1 VDWLIDPFRLEFMQ
15 RALVAGALVAVT
27 TAVIGT
33 WVVLRGLTFMGD
45 AVAHGVLPGIAA
57 AFLAGID
64 LTIGAVGGAV
74 VMAGGINMITRR
86 ARLAPDTAIGLMFVG
101 MLALGVVMISRAGAF
116 TGELTAFLFGD
127 VLGIRSGD
135 LWLPGAAAVVA
146 LGATVV
152 FYRPFLVLS
161 FNEAKA
167 QLLGLRPR
175 LAHAVMLGLI
185 AVAVVASFRVV
196 GTLLVFGLL
205 VGPPATASLLV
216 RRLPSM
222 MAVAVAVGVA
232 SVAVGLLASYHL
244 DTAASATVATTAVA
258 AFFVALLAR
267 ELRELSFS
275 TGGTAPRRR

>member
-1 VDWLIDPFRLEFMQ
+1 
-15 RALVAGALVAVT
+15 
-27 TAVIGT
+27 
-33 WVVLRGLTFMGD
+33 
-45 AVAHGVLPGIAA
+45 
-57 AFLAGID
+57 
-64 LTIGAVGGAV
+64 
-74 VMAGGINMITRR
+74 MAGGINMITRR

-127 VLGIRSGD
+127 VLGIRAGD